1 MRRRQLLAAVSAV
14 ALLGAGI
21 AAGCQSEGTTSAS
34 PKTVIGKVPKPT
46 TTTTTTP
53 TSQGDAAAGKDV
65 FASAGCAG
73 CHTLKAANATGTV
86 GPNLDEK
93 KPPLTLIVDRVTNGK
108 SPMPAFGGTLSPKQI
123 ADVAAFV
130 YQSTHS

>member
-1 MRRRQLLAAVSAV
+1 MRRRHLLLAVSAI

-21 AAGCQSEGTTSAS
+21 AAGCQSEGTTSAT
-34 PKTVIGKVPKPT
+34 PETVVGKVPKPT

-53 TSQGDAAAGKDV
+53 AAQGNPTAGKAV

-93 KPPLTLIVDRVTNGK
+93 KPDLAKIIDRVTNGK
-108 SPMPAFGGTLSPKQI
+108 SPMPSFKGTLSPQQI
-123 ADVAAFV
+123 QDVAAFV

>member
-1 MRRRQLLAAVSAV
+1 MRRRHLIAAVSAI
-14 ALLGAGI
+14 ALFGAGL
-21 AAGCQSEGTTSAS
+21 AAGCGSEGTTSAS
-34 PKTVIGKVPKPT
+34 PETVVGKVPQQS

-53 TSQGDAAAGKDV
+53 TSQGDATAGKAV
-65 FASAGCAG
+65 FASSGCGG

-93 KPPLTLIVDRVTNGK
+93 KPPLPLIIDRVTNGK
-108 SPMPAFGGTLSPKQI
+108 SPMPAFGQTLSQKQI
-123 ADVAAFV
+123 QDVAAFV

>member
-1 MRRRQLLAAVSAV
+1 MRRRHLIAAVSAI
-14 ALLGAGI
+14 ALLGAGF
-21 AAGCQSEGTTSAS
+21 AAGCGSEGTTSAS
-34 PKTVIGKVPKPT
+34 PETVVGKVPQQST
-46 TTTTTTP
+46 TTSTTP

-65 FASAGCAG
+65 FASSGCAG

-93 KPPLTLIVDRVTNGK
+93 KPPLSLIVDRVTNGK

>member
-1 MRRRQLLAAVSAV
+1 MRRRQLMLAVSAI

-34 PKTVIGKVPKPT
+34 PETVVGKVPKPS

-53 TSQGDAAAGKDV
+53 TSQGDAAAGKAV
-65 FASAGCAG
+65 FASSGCAG

-93 KPPLTLIVDRVTNGK
+93 KPPLSLIVDRVTNGK
-108 SPMPAFGGTLSPKQI
+108 SPMPAFGGTLTPKQI
-123 ADVAAFV
+123 ADVSAFV

>member
-1 MRRRQLLAAVSAV
+1 MKLRSLQGGVLLAALVF
-14 ALLGAGI
+14 
-21 AAGCQSEGTTSAS
+21 AAGCGSGSGKNKAEQDAS
-34 PKTVIGKVPKPT
+34 KLPGAK
-46 TTTTTTP
+46 
-53 TSQGDAAAGKDV
+53 V

-93 KPPLTLIVDRVTNGK
+93 KPPLSLIVDRVTNGK

>member
-34 PKTVIGKVPKPT
+34 PQTVIGKVPKPT

>member
-1 MRRRQLLAAVSAV
+1 MRRRHLIAAVSAI
-14 ALLGAGI
+14 ALLGAGF
-21 AAGCQSEGTTSAS
+21 AAGCGSEGTTSAS
-34 PKTVIGKVPKPT
+34 PETVVGKVPQQS

-65 FASAGCAG
+65 FASSGCAG

-86 GPNLDEK
+86 GPNLDET
-93 KPPLTLIVDRVTNGK
+93 KPPLSKIVDRVTNGK
-108 SPMPAFGGTLSPKQI
+108 SPMPAFGGSLTPKQI

>member
-1 MRRRQLLAAVSAV
+1 MRRRHLLVAVSAV

-21 AAGCQSEGTTSAS
+21 AAGCQSEGTTSAT
-34 PKTVIGKVPKPT
+34 PQTVVGKVPKPT

-65 FASAGCAG
+65 FASAGCSG

-93 KPPLTLIVDRVTNGK
+93 KPTLSRIVDRVTNGK
-108 SPMPAFGGTLSPKQI
+108 APMPAFGGSLSPKQI